1 MLSCSDAKQFMDRH
15 ENLSTSSIN
24 EFLSEADCVN
34 MSVMG
39 DSWDK
44 KPEDW
49 VEDMR
54 IVDAKTKRE
63 GSLEEPSRQE
73 ECARKAAWG
82 SDEKYVSPKPRT
94 KIRLILLWMFVVDFC
109 AHAEQ
114 ELG

>member
-1 MLSCSDAKQFMDRH
+1 MDPHRRGQKHVITRLNETERPDAVVQRRKAIHGRH

-34 MSVMG
+34 MFVMG

-54 IVDAKTKRE
+54 IVDAKTKKR
-63 GSLEEPSRQE
+63 RF
-73 ECARKAAWG
+73 
-82 SDEKYVSPKPRT
+82 T
-94 KIRLILLWMFVVDFC
+94 
-109 AHAEQ
+109 
-114 ELG
+114 